1 MIGIDDPT
9 SLRFLARRAGCG
21 KHVVTEDAAFQLSI
35 YRLEPGAQVPGHAHT
50 RTHDIF
56 VGVKGEVRIEI
67 PGRGPGGAF
76 VMGPGGVCTLAPGT
90 PHAVVNAHATQD
102 AFFTNE
108 RQSITFDGQQ
118 CCLRCS
124 QLLDDSLLLDLK
136 FVRARCSTECGN
148 HAEH

>member
-50 RTHDIF
+50 RSHDIF

-102 AFFTNE
+102 AFFVLVHAP
-108 RQSITFDGQQ
+108 FD
-118 CCLRCS
+118 RF
-124 QLLDDSLLLDLK
+124 DL
-136 FVRARCSTECGN
+136 VPNR
-148 HAEH
+148 